1 MQTLQTLI
9 LVGLLLISLILHLHY
24 ALSRLKKRQAEEQH
38 HKHHDEKALIE
49 NSIYLKLSQNQVYEH
64 FDFIIAQVSAYKLQE
79 VIIQDKNE
87 VPQCI
92 LLPYAEYAIL
102 KRIYDWYETKELAPL
117 IEERVNNQKNQE
129 KDEN

>member
-1 MQTLQTLI
+1 MIMGISLFQAIQLLIALLI
-9 LVGLLLISLILHLHY
+9 LAWGLKAIFNQASMQ
-24 ALSRLKKRQAEEQH
+24 RQRD
-38 HKHHDEKALIE
+38 HDEKALIE
-49 NSIYLKLSQNQVYEH
+49 NNIYLKLTQNQVYEH
-64 FDFIIAQVSAYKLQE
+64 FDFIVRELSCYKLQE

-117 IEERVNNQKNQE
+117 IEERVNNPKNQE